1 MADYKEILRNNIK
14 ERRKDLGFTQS
25 QLAEMLEVEDT
36 YISRIETGAATPSF
50 ALLGRLAEV
59 LQVTPN
65 ELFTPD
71 DKIEREKIIKESNEK
86 LCNVNKEKLNIIS
99 KMVDLVI
106 N

>member
-25 QLAEMLEVEDT
+25 QLAEMLEVEDK

-71 DKIEREKIIKESNEK
+71 DKIERENIIKEINEK
-86 LCNVNKEKLNIIS
+86 LCNINKEKLNIIS